1 MSHILVTGAGGYI
14 GTTLVPAMLIKNH
27 RVTAVDTF
35 VFGRSLLPTHERL
48 SCIQA
53 DIRTI
58 APEVFRQVDT
68 VIDMAAMSN
77 DPCGQAFETDT
88 WEINHQA
95 RVRNAR
101 LAKKAGVKRYIL
113 ISSCSV
119 YGSATGV
126 LSESSATSPLTTY
139 ARANLAAE
147 RDILPLATADYCVTA
162 LRLATLFGYSPRMR
176 LDVVLNTMCY
186 HAWRNAEIHIAGAGT
201 QTRPLLHVGDAAEA
215 IIRISAASA
224 DAINGTVIN
233 IGNNRMNHTI
243 NDIGET
249 VSKFFMD
256 TRGKHVNLQHSGP
269 QDLRSYWVD
278 FSRLQ
283 NTLCWTPGR
292 TMDEEL
298 HNVVAFL
305 KDATA
310 MDLKRCFTLDWY
322 RHVGSRSVVEV
333 QTRGD
338 IDD

>member
-1 MSHILVTGAGGYI
+1 MSHILITGAGGYI
-14 GTTLVPAMLIKNH
+14 GTTLVPIMLSKNH
-27 RVTAVDTF
+27 EVTAVDTF
-35 VFGRSLLPTHERL
+35 VFGRSFLPKHHKL
-48 SCIQA
+48 NCFQA

-58 APEVFRQVDT
+58 SADIFESVDT

-101 LAKKAGVKRYIL
+101 LAKDAGVKRYLL

-126 LSESSATSPLTTY
+126 LSESSETSPLTTY

-147 RDILPLATADYCVTA
+147 RDILPLATQDYCVTA

-176 LDVVLNTMCY
+176 LDVAVNTMCY
-186 HAWRNAEIHIAGAGT
+186 HAWRNGEIHIAGAGT

-215 IIRISAASA
+215 ISRISDASA
-224 DAINGTVIN
+224 KAVNSKVIN
-233 IGNNRMNHTI
+233 IGNNQMNHTI

-249 VSKFFMD
+249 VSKFFLD
-256 TRGKHVNLQHSGP
+256 TEDKQVHLHHSGP
-269 QDLRSYWVD
+269 QDLRSYWVN

-283 NTLCWTPGR
+283 SILHWTPGR
-292 TMDEEL
+292 TINHEL
-298 HNVVAFL
+298 HNVVTFL
-305 KDATA
+305 KSATQ

-322 RHVGSRSVVEV
+322 RHVGSRSTSDK
-333 QTRGD
+333 QPIGHT
-338 IDD
+338 DD